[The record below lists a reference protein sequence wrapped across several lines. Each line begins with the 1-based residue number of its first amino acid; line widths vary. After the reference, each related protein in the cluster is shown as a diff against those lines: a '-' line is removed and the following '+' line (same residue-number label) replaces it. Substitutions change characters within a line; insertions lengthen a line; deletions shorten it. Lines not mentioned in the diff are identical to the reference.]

1 MRKNIPRTQKWSHLI
16 IIISLII
23 VHQFKCP
30 GKQIEFY
37 QELTM
42 WLPITMFLQTMKRLK
57 SKEKRGLGPSLI
69 TTNHN
74 SDNQEDP
81 MFMNK
86 NDRYILSNSYFINYQ
101 KLKDCILLGF
111 VVDWICLLLFDFD
124 SLSFFIFFSKNSL

>member
-1 MRKNIPRTQKWSHLI
+1 
-16 IIISLII
+16 
-23 VHQFKCP
+23 
-30 GKQIEFY
+30 
-37 QELTM
+37 
-42 WLPITMFLQTMKRLK
+42 MFLQTMKRLK

-111 VVDWICLLLFDFD
+111 VVD
-124 SLSFFIFFSKNSL
+124 